1 MLCSGRCLPLSAS
14 ITPRVR
20 RDCRRPAS
28 GVLHGRLAG
37 GVRRIKPLAMAAEQ
51 DSSPFAPPGVADSDD
66 RTAGWSLVPWCSC
79 SSSFFFYFF
88 IFWIRLGWVDARF
101 DDLIMLTRWCLW
113 LMDCMYW
120 FDWWWVSYCELSRCV
135 LVFWWWWCYLS
146 VSWIVLM
153 VYSCLVESIY
163 VLIWVIAA
171 VNFVNIF

>member
-1 MLCSGRCLPLSAS
+1 MAGSPAVSGGSSRWPWRRSRTPPPSLP
-14 ITPRVR
+14 
-20 RDCRRPAS
+20 PAS
-28 GVLHGRLAG
+28 PTPMIEPPGDHSFPGVL
-37 GVRRIKPLAMAAEQ
+37 
-51 DSSPFAPPGVADSDD
+51 VA
-66 RTAGWSLVPWCSC
+66 LLF
-79 SSSFFFYFF
+79 SFILFY
-88 IFWIRLGWVDARF
+88 FWIRLGWVDARF